1 MADGRVIIEAI
12 LDATN
17 VTKNIKKLNQDLKGI
32 TWKDIEK
39 GNEKAKELSLSF
51 KDAGTACTAKLT
63 APVAAAGAAAFS
75 VAKDYES
82 STARIQAAFGVTREE
97 AEKFKDIGAEIYEGA
112 WGESMDQV
120 TDALIQCRSTIRDI
134 DDNGLK
140 EVTETAL
147 MLESTFG
154 ADVNETIRGTNALM
168 EGFGL
173 TSTQA
178 CDLMTEGM
186 QRGLNYTDELGDN
199 LSEYSVRWG
208 QAGMSA
214 SKYFSLLE
222 AGTSNGAYNLD
233 KVGDFLNEFL
243 TSLSDGRLE
252 GQMSKFSKSTQ
263 DVFNEY
269 KNGGATAEQVLNAV
283 IGEMAGMT
291 DETTRAQIAS
301 ETWSSLGEDNA
312 MGMIL
317 SLANVQDSYSDVAG
331 AAQSAGDA
339 ASDSFG
345 NKAQSAM
352 RTVLG
357 SLESFGD
364 PLLNTASMVA
374 EVAGAFGNWLSS
386 LPAPGQQAVVVI
398 AGILAAIGPV
408 LSTIGTL
415 LTTVP
420 SIVSAIKLVST
431 TMSALN
437 AVMRANP
444 IGVVVTVI
452 GLLVSAFMYLWNTS
466 EEFRNFWIG
475 LWNGICQTVSGI
487 ASWFYSTVIQPVI
500 NGFNSFSSFVSSIFS
515 KIGSTINNSIK
526 QISNFV
532 LSIIS
537 TLQRGWNNIFSGIYN
552 TARSIWSGIY
562 STISNFIQSAH
573 NVVSSI
579 VNAIR
584 TTISNVFNAVRN
596 TVSSVWNGI
605 KSAIQTPLEA
615 AKNVVRNIINTI
627 KGFFSFKI
635 SWPKI
640 PMPHFKINPSGWQIG
655 DLLHGSIPS
664 LGIDWYAKGAV
675 FNGAQVIGIGEAGPE
690 AAMPLQGR
698 HMQPFADAVAEG
710 IGATSSEAEVSL
722 LRALLE
728 ELSALRRELPQMMA
742 AYCLRVLEVNGR
754 EFARLVQDT
763 EGLI

>member
-63 APVAAAGAAAFS
+63 APVVAAGAAAFS

-82 STARIQAAFGVTREE
+82 STARIQAAFGVSREE

-178 CDLMTEGM
+178 CDLMTKGM

-208 QAGMSA
+208 QTGMSA

-269 KNGGATAEQVLNAV
+269 KKGGATAEQVLNAV

-291 DETTRAQIAS
+291 DETKRAQIAS

-386 LPAPGQQAVVVI
+386 LPAQGQQAVVVI

-420 SIVSAIKLVST
+420 GIVSAIKLVST

-475 LWNGICQTVSGI
+475 LWDGICQTVSGI
-487 ASWFYSTVIQPVI
+487 ASWFYSTVIQPII
-500 NGFNSFSSFVSSIFS
+500 NGFNSFSSFVSSIFL

-526 QISNFV
+526 QIANFV

-552 TARSIWSGIY
+552 TAKSIWSGIY
-562 STISNFIQSAH
+562 STISNFIKSAH
-573 NVVSSI
+573 NVVSNI

-584 TTISNVFNAVRN
+584 TTISNVFNGVRN
-596 TVSSVWNGI
+596 TVSSIWNGI

-615 AKNVVRNIINTI
+615 AKNVVRNIINAI

>member
-63 APVAAAGAAAFS
+63 APVVAAGAAAFS

-97 AEKFKDIGAEIYEGA
+97 AEKFKDIGTEIYEGA

-178 CDLMTEGM
+178 CDLMTKGM

-269 KNGGATAEQVLNAV
+269 KKGGATAEQVLNAV

-291 DETTRAQIAS
+291 DETKRAQIAS

-317 SLANVQDSYSDVAG
+317 SLANVTDSYSNVAG
-331 AAQSAGDA
+331 AAESAGNA
-339 ASDSFG
+339 ASDSFA

-364 PLLNTASMVA
+364 PLLNLANMVA
-374 EVAGAFGNWLSS
+374 NVAGAFGNWLSS
-386 LPAPGQQAVVVI
+386 LPAPGQQAVMVI

-415 LTTVP
+415 ITTMPKV
-420 SIVSAIKLVST
+420 VSAIKLVST
-431 TMSALN
+431 AMSALN

-475 LWNGICQTVSGI
+475 LWDGICQTVSGI
-487 ASWFYSTVIQPVI
+487 ASWFYSTVIQPII

-584 TTISNVFNAVRN
+584 TTISNVFNGVRN
-596 TVSSVWNGI
+596 TVSSIWNGI

-615 AKNVVRNIINTI
+615 AKNVVRNIINAI

-698 HMQPFADAVAEG
+698 HMKPFADAVAEG

>member
-63 APVAAAGAAAFS
+63 APVVAAGAAAFS

-97 AEKFKDIGAEIYEGA
+97 AEKFKDIGTEIYEGA

-178 CDLMTEGM
+178 CDLMTKGM

-269 KNGGATAEQVLNAV
+269 KKGGATAEQVLNAV

-291 DETTRAQIAS
+291 DETKRAQIAS

-317 SLANVQDSYSDVAG
+317 SLANVTDSYSNVAG
-331 AAQSAGDA
+331 AAESAGNA
-339 ASDSFG
+339 ASDSFA

-364 PLLNTASMVA
+364 PLLNLANMVA
-374 EVAGAFGNWLSS
+374 NVAGAFGNWLSS
-386 LPAPGQQAVVVI
+386 LPAPGQQAVMVI

-415 LTTVP
+415 ITTMPKV
-420 SIVSAIKLVST
+420 VSAIKLVST
-431 TMSALN
+431 AMSALN

-475 LWNGICQTVSGI
+475 LWDGICQTVSGI
-487 ASWFYSTVIQPVI
+487 ASWFYSTVIQPII

-584 TTISNVFNAVRN
+584 TTISNVFNGVRN
-596 TVSSVWNGI
+596 TVSSIWNGI

-615 AKNVVRNIINTI
+615 AKNVVRNIINAI

>member
-63 APVAAAGAAAFS
+63 APVVAAGAAAFS

-178 CDLMTEGM
+178 CDLMTKGM

-291 DETTRAQIAS
+291 DETKRAQIAS

-312 MGMIL
+312 MSMIL

-364 PLLNTASMVA
+364 PLLNIASMVA

-398 AGILAAIGPV
+398 ASILAAIGPV

-420 SIVSAIKLVST
+420 RIVSAIKLVST

-475 LWNGICQTVSGI
+475 LWDGICQTVSGI
-487 ASWFYSTVIQPVI
+487 ASWFYSTVIQPII

-584 TTISNVFNAVRN
+584 TTISNVFNGVRN
-596 TVSSVWNGI
+596 TVSSIWNGI

-615 AKNVVRNIINTI
+615 AKNVVRNIINAI

-722 LRALLE
+722 LRALLK

>member
-63 APVAAAGAAAFS
+63 APVVAAGAAAFS

-97 AEKFKDIGAEIYEGA
+97 AEKFKDIGTEIYEGA

-178 CDLMTEGM
+178 CDLMTKGM

-291 DETTRAQIAS
+291 DETKRAQIAS

-312 MGMIL
+312 MSMIL

-364 PLLNTASMVA
+364 PLLNIASMVA

-398 AGILAAIGPV
+398 ASILAAIGPV

-420 SIVSAIKLVST
+420 RIVSAIKLVST

-475 LWNGICQTVSGI
+475 LWDGICQTVSGI
-487 ASWFYSTVIQPVI
+487 ASWFYSTVIQPII

-584 TTISNVFNAVRN
+584 TTISNVFNGVRN
-596 TVSSVWNGI
+596 TVSSIWNGI

-615 AKNVVRNIINTI
+615 AKNVVRNIINAI

-640 PMPHFKINPSGWQIG
+640 PMPQFKINPSGWQIG

-664 LGIDWYAKGAV
+664 LGIEWYAKGAV

>member
-63 APVAAAGAAAFS
+63 APVVAAGAAAFS

-178 CDLMTEGM
+178 CDLMTKGM

-208 QAGMSA
+208 QTGMSA

-269 KNGGATAEQVLNAV
+269 KKGGATAEQVLNAV

-291 DETTRAQIAS
+291 DETKRAQIAS

-386 LPAPGQQAVVVI
+386 LPAQGQQAVVVI

-420 SIVSAIKLVST
+420 GIVSAIKLVST

-475 LWNGICQTVSGI
+475 LWDGICQTVSGI
-487 ASWFYSTVIQPVI
+487 ASWFYSTVIQPII
-500 NGFNSFSSFVSSIFS
+500 NGFNSFSSFVSSIFL

-526 QISNFV
+526 QIANFV

-552 TARSIWSGIY
+552 TAKSIWSGIY
-562 STISNFIQSAH
+562 STISNFIKSAH
-573 NVVSSI
+573 NVVSNI

-584 TTISNVFNAVRN
+584 TTISNVFNGVRN
-596 TVSSVWNGI
+596 TVSSIWNGI

-615 AKNVVRNIINTI
+615 AKNVVRNIINAI

>member
-1 MADGRVIIEAI
+1 
-12 LDATN
+12 
-17 VTKNIKKLNQDLKGI
+17 
-32 TWKDIEK
+32 
-39 GNEKAKELSLSF
+39 
-51 KDAGTACTAKLT
+51 
-63 APVAAAGAAAFS
+63 
-75 VAKDYES
+75 
-82 STARIQAAFGVTREE
+82 
-97 AEKFKDIGAEIYEGA
+97 
-112 WGESMDQV
+112 
-120 TDALIQCRSTIRDI
+120 
-134 DDNGLK
+134 
-140 EVTETAL
+140 
-147 MLESTFG
+147 
-154 ADVNETIRGTNALM
+154 
-168 EGFGL
+168 
-173 TSTQA
+173 
-178 CDLMTEGM
+178 
-186 QRGLNYTDELGDN
+186 
-199 LSEYSVRWG
+199 
-208 QAGMSA
+208 MSA

-291 DETTRAQIAS
+291 DETKRAQIAS

-312 MGMIL
+312 MSMIL

-364 PLLNTASMVA
+364 PLLNIASMVA

-398 AGILAAIGPV
+398 ASILAAIGPV

-420 SIVSAIKLVST
+420 RIVSAIKLVST

-475 LWNGICQTVSGI
+475 LWDGICQTVSGI
-487 ASWFYSTVIQPVI
+487 ASWFYSTVIQPII

-584 TTISNVFNAVRN
+584 TTISNVFNGVRN
-596 TVSSVWNGI
+596 TVSSIWNGI

-615 AKNVVRNIINTI
+615 AKNVVRNIINAI

>member
-51 KDAGTACTAKLT
+51 KDVGTACTAKLT
-63 APVAAAGAAAFS
+63 APVVAAGAAAFS

-97 AEKFKDIGAEIYEGA
+97 AEKFKDIGTEIYEGA

-178 CDLMTEGM
+178 CDLMTKGM

-291 DETTRAQIAS
+291 DETKRAQIAS

-364 PLLNTASMVA
+364 PLLNIASMVA

-398 AGILAAIGPV
+398 ASILAAIGPV

-420 SIVSAIKLVST
+420 GIVSAIKLVST

-475 LWNGICQTVSGI
+475 LWDGICQTVSGI
-487 ASWFYSTVIQPVI
+487 ASWFYSTVIQPII

-584 TTISNVFNAVRN
+584 TTISNVFNGVRN
-596 TVSSVWNGI
+596 TVSSIWNGI
-605 KSAIQTPLEA
+605 KSAIQAPLEA